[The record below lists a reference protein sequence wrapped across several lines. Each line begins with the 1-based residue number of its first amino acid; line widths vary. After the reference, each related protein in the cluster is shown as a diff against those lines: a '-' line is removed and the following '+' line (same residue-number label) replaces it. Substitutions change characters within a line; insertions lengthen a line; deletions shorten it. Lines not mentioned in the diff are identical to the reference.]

1 MNNKSAVKIAF
12 WWMIIGMTLGSL
24 MAITIKY
31 PVKAA
36 SIAEV
41 EKMCAGENLG
51 VQVFKVGIS
60 GKVYLIKCKS
70 QKVFEFK

>member
-1 MNNKSAVKIAF
+1 
-12 WWMIIGMTLGSL
+12 MTLGSL
-24 MAITIKY
+24 MSITIKY

-36 SIAEV
+36 SIVEV

-51 VQVFKVGIS
+51 VQVFKVFS

>member
-1 MNNKSAVKIAF
+1 MKKGTIRTAF
-12 WWMIIGMTLGSL
+12 WWLLIGMTLGSL
-24 MAITIKY
+24 MSITIKY
-31 PVKAA
+31 PVKSA
-36 SIAEV
+36 SLVEV
-41 EKMCAGENLG
+41 EQTCAGENLG

>member
-1 MNNKSAVKIAF
+1 
-12 WWMIIGMTLGSL
+12 MTLGSL
-24 MAITIKY
+24 MSITIKY

-36 SIAEV
+36 SIVEV